1 MISELCS
8 YSSSFLISLIF
19 LTQRKKIKISLPL
32 HMLVVLKYWCVSER
46 QELRCVLIGS
56 DDFLFF
62 LDILVDTTQ
71 RMCGLG
77 A

>member
-1 MISELCS
+1 
-8 YSSSFLISLIF
+8 
-19 LTQRKKIKISLPL
+19 
-32 HMLVVLKYWCVSER
+32 
-46 QELRCVLIGS
+46 VLIGS

-77 A
+77 AWDLVGKLDEPYVK

>member
-1 MISELCS
+1 
-8 YSSSFLISLIF
+8 
-19 LTQRKKIKISLPL
+19 
-32 HMLVVLKYWCVSER
+32 MLVVLKYWCVSER

-71 RMCGLG
+71 TMCGLG